1 MKTVPTVIEV
11 ETAEQVETARR
22 LFREYEAFLGENLC
36 FQGFE
41 AELAGLPGK
50 YARPHGALL
59 LAREAGQTIG
69 CGALRQLEA
78 STCEMKRLYVRPEFR
93 GRGVG
98 KILAERLIGEAV
110 QLGYSSMVLDTLER
124 LTAALKLYEL
134 LGFARVEGYYPSPLP
149 GVVYLRLEL
158 VQGSVTT
165 TLKERA
171 SQSEGGILHR

>member
-11 ETAEQVETARR
+11 ETAEQVETARA
-22 LFREYEAFLGENLC
+22 LFREYETFLGENLC

-50 YARPHGALL
+50 YARPNGVLL
-59 LAREAGQTIG
+59 LASEVGQVIG
-69 CGALRQLEA
+69 CGALRQLEGA
-78 STCEMKRLYVRPEFR
+78 TCEMKRLYVRPGFR
-93 GRGVG
+93 GWGVG
-98 KILAERLIGEAV
+98 KILAKRLIAEAV

-124 LTAALKLYEL
+124 LTAAIKLYES
-134 LGFARVEGYYPSPLP
+134 LGFARVEGYYPNPLP

-158 VQGSVTT
+158 GPGSATT

-171 SQSEGGILHR
+171 SESEGGILRR